1 MTLLALIGDAGAGL
15 RRLHGREEEG
25 GEELSR
31 GQPFTRPISGNYAE
45 CLRRETS

>member
-1 MTLLALIGDAGAGL
+1 MTLLALIGDAGAGI

-31 GQPFTRPISGNYAE
+31 GQPFTQPY
-45 CLRRETS
+45 RETM